1 MATPDP
7 VDPATLEIKTRSIEQ
22 TLHPLVKQI
31 STLVSHRE
39 RPLCSDRSLRAVA
52 RVGQAVNL
60 AVERFVTVGET
71 IADGNP
77 EIREDMYQACK
88 RARDAGSAI
97 EKLCECATED
107 SLADRGSVVRAARCL
122 LGSVTKVLLLAD
134 IVVVKQLLLAKKKV
148 ARSLGRLESVS
159 NFTEFVKAFSQ
170 FGAEM
175 VELAHLTG
183 DRQNDLKDERR
194 RAQMAAARQVLE
206 RSTMMLLT
214 SSKTCLR
221 HPECPSARE
230 NRDTV
235 FCQMRRAMDL
245 IHYVV
250 KDGVLDCSESQSYSN
265 SQSPQQEDW
274 DSSTAFSALKH
285 FERLVETTRM
295 TLLGPGCRETLTA
308 ALDTVIE
315 RTQDFTDS
323 AYTTHEHRENILL
336 LCDRAQLELNTLLR
350 IGNSMNYEGG
360 GGSPSSEMEQAVLG
374 VLRTTRDLRQ
384 QLCTT
389 TMEQAADLG
398 QVTKAGQELVSTI
411 RNVALANDRYL
422 LQESNEKFR
431 EYIEHILEVCKML
444 RHVALS
450 ESLQVS
456 AKFTEIN
463 LRIYGPQVVTAAYTL
478 ARHPTSKIAKENL
491 EVFADMWQ
499 WLMTDVTTVAKDVL
513 ELNQNRPEKQVYMSL
528 PRPGKHGTT
537 SKPLKPVKLDSEE
550 QAKIAKAGLEMKLI
564 TSEMD
569 AETEK
574 WQESGSALEENND
587 IVKRAK
593 NMSSMAFSMYQFTRG
608 EGALKTTQDLFTQAE
623 YFAEEANRLYK
634 VVRQFSYQVPGGPH
648 KKELLENLDRVP
660 TYVQQ
665 LQFTVKNPTVGKA
678 ATFTKVDNVIQETKN
693 LMNVISKVVT
703 TCFVCATKHN
713 VTMPQYMELS
723 PTIPGLAEEDCLYP
737 VSPQLLPS
745 TSPYVQPYPLTS
757 AQLHNILRG
766 ANLGFP
772 LFNYNTLPNT
782 TSTSTATRNS
792 ASFVHPSVLPY
803 STPITTST
811 CGPQAPYCL
820 QNLQLLQLQLQQ
832 AQLQHLRHAATLPR

>member
-1 MATPDP
+1 MATAPIGTKTDS
-7 VDPATLEIKTRSIEQ
+7 VDPATLDFKSRSIEQ
-22 TLHPLVKQI
+22 AVLPLVSKI
-31 STLVSHRE
+31 SKLVSHRD
-39 RPLCSDRSLRAVA
+39 RPFRSKRNPGVLA
-52 RVGQAVNL
+52 RVGQGVNL
-60 AVERFVTVGET
+60 AVERFVTVAET
-71 IADGNP
+71 IADDNL
-77 EIREDMYQACK
+77 EVKQAMYEACK
-88 RARDAGSAI
+88 EARIAGSTI
-97 EKLCECATED
+97 EKLCECAIEE
-107 SLADRGSVVRAARCL
+107 SLTDREAVMRAAKCL
-122 LGSVTKVLLLAD
+122 LGSITRVLLLAD
-134 IVVVKQLLLAKKKV
+134 ITVVKQLLTAKDKV

-175 VELAHLTG
+175 VELAHMTG

-214 SSKTCLR
+214 SSKACLR
-221 HPECPSARE
+221 HPECPSTKE

-250 KDGVLDCSESQSYSN
+250 KDGVLDCSESSYSN
-265 SQSPQQEDW
+265 SQSSQQEDW
-274 DSSTAFSALKH
+274 VSTTVFSSLKH
-285 FERLVETTRM
+285 FERIVESIRM
-295 TLLGPGCRETLTA
+295 TLLSAGCRETLTS
-308 ALDTVIE
+308 ALDVVVE

-323 AYTTHEHRENILL
+323 AYTSHEHRENILL
-336 LCDRAQLELNTLLR
+336 LCDRAKLELNTLLR
-350 IGNSMNYEGG
+350 VGNSMNFDTNNS
-360 GGSPSSEMEQAVLG
+360 GSPNAELDQTILG
-374 VLRTTRDLRQ
+374 VLRATRDLRQ
-384 QLCTT
+384 QLCQTT
-389 TMEQAADLG
+389 LEQAGDLG
-398 QVTKAGQELVSTI
+398 QVTKAGQELVSSI
-411 RNVALANDRYL
+411 RNLAFTNDINK
-422 LQESNEKFR
+422 LQENSDRFH
-431 EYIEHILEVCKML
+431 EYIEHILEVCKLL
-444 RHVALS
+444 RHIALS

-463 LRIYGPQVVTAAYTL
+463 LRIYGPQVITAAYTL
-478 ARHPTSKIAKENL
+478 ARYPTSKIAKENL

-499 WLMTDVTTVAKDVL
+499 WLMSDVTTVAKDVL
-513 ELNQNRPEKQVYMSL
+513 ELSKNRSEKQVYMSL

-537 SKPLKPVKLDSEE
+537 SKPLKPVRLDSEE
-550 QAKIAKAGLEMKLI
+550 QAKIAKAGLEMKRI

-574 WQESGSALEENND
+574 WQENGTALEENND

-678 ATFTKVDNVIQETKN
+678 ATFIKVDNVIQETKN

-703 TCFVCATKHN
+703 TCFVCATKYN
-713 VTMPQYMELS
+713 LDFRGLS
-723 PTIPGLAEEDCLYP
+723 TRGAGA
-737 VSPQLLPS
+737 
-745 TSPYVQPYPLTS
+745 SPYRS
-757 AQLHNILRG
+757 G
-766 ANLGFP
+766 DGLGVDGDGSGVVGDGSKAG
-772 LFNYNTLPNT
+772 
-782 TSTSTATRNS
+782 STPGSD
-792 ASFVHPSVLPY
+792 PSV
-803 STPITTST
+803 
-811 CGPQAPYCL
+811 
-820 QNLQLLQLQLQQ
+820 
-832 AQLQHLRHAATLPR
+832 

>member
-22 TLHPLVKQI
+22 TLLPLVKQI
-31 STLVSHRE
+31 STLISHRE

-71 IADGNP
+71 IADDNP
-77 EIREDMYQACK
+77 EIKQDMYEACK
-88 RARDAGSAI
+88 EARVAGSAI
-97 EKLCECATED
+97 EKLCECALED

-134 IVVVKQLLLAKKKV
+134 IVVVNHVLHAKDKV

-170 FGAEM
+170 FGGEM

-221 HPECPSARE
+221 HPECPSAKE

-274 DSSTAFSALKH
+274 DSSTVCSALKH

-295 TLLGPGCRETLTA
+295 TLLGPGCRETLTS
-308 ALDTVIE
+308 ALETVVE

-323 AYTTHEHRENILL
+323 AYTSHEHRENILL
-336 LCDRAQLELNTLLR
+336 LCDRAKLELNTLLR

-360 GGSPSSEMEQAVLG
+360 GGSPSSEMEQAVMG
-374 VLRTTRDLRQ
+374 VLRATRDLRQ
-384 QLCTT
+384 QLSST
-389 TMEQAADLG
+389 TMEQAGDLG

-411 RNVALANDRYL
+411 RNLALANDIDR
-422 LQESNEKFR
+422 LQESSDRFH
-431 EYIEHILEVCKML
+431 EYIEHILEVCKLL

-463 LRIYGPQVVTAAYTL
+463 LRIYGPQVVTAAHTL

-513 ELNQNRPEKQVYMSL
+513 ELSQNRPEKQVYMSL

-537 SKPLKPVKLDSEE
+537 SKPLKPVRLDSEE

-693 LMNVISKVVT
+693 LMNVISKVVA
-703 TCFVCATKHN
+703 TCFVCATKYN
-713 VTMPQYMELS
+713 LDFRGLS
-723 PTIPGLAEEDCLYP
+723 ARGAGG
-737 VSPQLLPS
+737 
-745 TSPYVQPYPLTS
+745 SPYRGGEGGGADGDGGGVGVDGSKTGS
-757 AQLHNILRG
+757 APG
-766 ANLGFP
+766 
-772 LFNYNTLPNT
+772 
-782 TSTSTATRNS
+782 SD
-792 ASFVHPSVLPY
+792 PSV
-803 STPITTST
+803 
-811 CGPQAPYCL
+811 
-820 QNLQLLQLQLQQ
+820 
-832 AQLQHLRHAATLPR
+832 